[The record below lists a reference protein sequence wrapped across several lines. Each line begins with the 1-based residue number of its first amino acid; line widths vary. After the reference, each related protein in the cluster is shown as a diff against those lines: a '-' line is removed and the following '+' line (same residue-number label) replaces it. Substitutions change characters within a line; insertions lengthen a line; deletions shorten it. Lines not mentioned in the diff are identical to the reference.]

1 MDSIGF
7 SGVMMF
13 IPFLIMIA
21 LYVFVIYVLVSVLRF
36 MKRKNELDQARNEKL
51 DKLIQVLETKSGK
64 E

>member
-1 MDSIGF
+1 MDSIEFG
-7 SGVMMF
+7 GVMMF

>member
-51 DKLIQVLETKSGK
+51 DKLIQVLETKSGTQ
-64 E
+64 

>member
-7 SGVMMF
+7 GGVMMF

-36 MKRKNELDQARNEKL
+36 MKKKNELDQARNEKL

>member
-1 MDSIGF
+1 MDSIGIG
-7 SGVMMF
+7 GVMMF